1 MRRLADPPVG
11 RGHPP
16 ARRPR
21 RVPALLGAEPV
32 EQDDMH
38 MAVAGDVA
46 VLVADLAFGR
56 EVAWVRRHV
65 TQTSQAK
72 CRRQGIGGSV
82 GVADRSA
89 QASTRAPKFLEGASS
104 K

>member
-1 MRRLADPPVG
+1 MRRLADPPGG
-11 RGHPP
+11 RGPPP

-32 EQDDMH
+32 VENNVNGSVRD
-38 MAVAGDVA
+38 DVA

-65 TQTSQAK
+65 IRP
-72 CRRQGIGGSV
+72 CL
-82 GVADRSA
+82 
-89 QASTRAPKFLEGASS
+89 LEGATPD
-104 K
+104 